1 MLKIGQTNRLSVSHF
16 ADAGVYLDG
25 GRYGDIL
32 LPRRYLPQQ
41 YRTEAALEQADE
53 LEVFIYLDSE
63 DRLIATTERP
73 FLQVGE
79 CAYLKA
85 VDNTRHG
92 AFFDWGLS
100 KDLLVPYNEQE
111 CPIEVGKFYVVHAFL
126 DERTESIVGTTRL
139 AQHLNELSYY
149 FKQGQAVDLLI
160 YAQDALGYRAVIN
173 QTHLGLL
180 YKSEVFQTLRIG
192 EQLPAYIQQ
201 IRPDRKIDLTLRKPG
216 VVVEDALAQ
225 HILAHLKQRGGS
237 SNFTDK
243 TPAEQIYAEFKVSKA
258 HFKRALGLLYKQKLI
273 QLNPDKTTLL

>member
-1 MLKIGQTNRLSVSHF
+1 MLKIGQTNRLSVSHL
-16 ADAGVYLDG
+16 AEVGVYLDG

-32 LPRRYLPQQ
+32 LPRRYVPKQC
-41 YRTEAALEQADE
+41 RAGDE

-73 FLQVGE
+73 ILQVGE

-111 CPIEVGKFYVVHAFL
+111 RPIEVGKSYVVHAFL

-139 AQHLNELSYY
+139 AQHLSEFSYY
-149 FKQGQAVDLLI
+149 FKSGQLVDLLI
-160 YAQDALGYRAVIN
+160 YARDPLGYRAVIN

-180 YKSEVFQTLRIG
+180 YNSEVFQTLRIG
-192 EQLPAYIQQ
+192 EFVQGYIHQ

-216 VVVEDALAQ
+216 VIVEDALAQ
-225 HILAHLKQRGGS
+225 QILEHLKQRGGS
-237 SNFTDK
+237 SPLTDK
-243 TPAEQIYAEFKVSKA
+243 TPPEQIYAEFKVSKA

-273 QLNPDKTTLL
+273 LLTPDKITLV

>member
-1 MLKIGQTNRLSVSHF
+1 MLNIGQFNRLSVSHL

-25 GRYGDIL
+25 GSYGDIL
-32 LPRRYLPQQ
+32 LPRRYVPKQC
-41 YRTEAALEQADE
+41 QAEDE

-73 FLQVGE
+73 LLQVGE
-79 CAYLKA
+79 SAYLKA

-100 KDLLVPYNEQE
+100 KDLLVPYNEQDR
-111 CPIEVGKFYVVHAFL
+111 PIEVGKSYVVHAFL

-139 AQHLNELSYY
+139 AHHLNEFSYY
-149 FKQGQAVDLLI
+149 FKQGQPVNLLI
-160 YAQDALGYRAVIN
+160 YARAELGYRAVVN

-180 YKSEVFQTLRIG
+180 YSSEVFQALRIG
-192 EQLPAYIQQ
+192 EQVQGYIQQ

-216 VVVEDALAQ
+216 AVVEDALAQ
-225 HILAHLKQRGGS
+225 QIIEHLKQRGGS

-243 TPAEQIYAEFKVSKA
+243 TPPEQIYAEFKVSKA

-273 QLNPDKTTLL
+273 ILAPDKITLV

>member
-1 MLKIGQTNRLSVSHF
+1 MLNIGQFNRLSVSHL

-25 GRYGDIL
+25 GSYGDIL
-32 LPRRYLPQQ
+32 LPRRYVPKQC
-41 YRTEAALEQADE
+41 QAEDE

-73 FLQVGE
+73 LLQVGE
-79 CAYLKA
+79 SAYLKA

-100 KDLLVPYNEQE
+100 KDLLVPYNEQDR
-111 CPIEVGKFYVVHAFL
+111 PIEVGKSYVVHAFL

-139 AQHLNELSYY
+139 AHHLNEFSYY
-149 FKQGQAVDLLI
+149 FKQGQAVNLLI
-160 YAQDALGYRAVIN
+160 YARAELGYRAVVN

-180 YKSEVFQTLRIG
+180 YNSEVFQALRIG
-192 EQLPAYIQQ
+192 EQVQGYIQQ
-201 IRPDRKIDLTLRKPG
+201 IRPDRKIDLTLRQPG
-216 VVVEDALAQ
+216 AVVEDALAQ
-225 HILAHLKQRGGS
+225 QILEHLKQRGGS

-243 TPAEQIYAEFKVSKA
+243 TPPEQIYAEFKVSKA

-273 QLNPDKTTLL
+273 ILAPDKITLV

>member
-1 MLKIGQTNRLSVSHF
+1 MLNIGQTNRLRVSHL

-25 GRYGDIL
+25 GSYGDIL
-32 LPRRYLPQQ
+32 LPRRYVPQPC
-41 YRTEAALEQADE
+41 RADDE

-73 FLQVGE
+73 FVQVGG

-85 VDNTRHG
+85 IDNTRHG

-111 CPIEVGKFYVVHAFL
+111 RPIEVGKSYVVYAFL

-139 AQHLNELSYY
+139 AHHLNEFSYY
-149 FKQGQAVDLLI
+149 FKHGQPVNLLI
-160 YAQDALGYRAVIN
+160 YARAELGYRAVIN

-180 YKSEVFQTLRIG
+180 YSSEVFQALRMG
-192 EQLPAYIQQ
+192 EQVQGYIHQ

-216 VVVEDALAQ
+216 VMVEDALAQ
-225 HILAHLKQRGGS
+225 QILAHLKQSGGS
-237 SNFTDK
+237 SPFTDK
-243 TPAEQIYAEFKVSKA
+243 TPPEQIYAEFKVSKA

-273 QLNPDKTTLL
+273 LLAPDKITLL

>member
-1 MLKIGQTNRLSVSHF
+1 MLKIGEFNRLKVSHL
-16 ADAGVYLDG
+16 ADAGVYLEG
-25 GRYGDIL
+25 GSYGDIL
-32 LPRRYLPQQ
+32 LPRRYVPTPC
-41 YRTEAALEQADE
+41 RPEDE

-73 FLQVGE
+73 LVQVGG

-92 AFFDWGLS
+92 AFFDWGLP

-111 CPIEVGKFYVVHAFL
+111 RPIEVGKSYVLCAFL

-139 AQHLNELSYY
+139 AHHLNEFSYY
-149 FKQGQAVDLLI
+149 FKQGQAVNLLI
-160 YAQDALGYRAVIN
+160 YARDDLGYRAVVN

-180 YKSEVFQTLRIG
+180 YTSEVFQALRIG
-192 EQLPAYIQQ
+192 DQVQGYIQQ

-216 VVVEDALAQ
+216 SVVEDALAQ
-225 HILAHLKQRGGS
+225 KIIEHLKQRGGS

-243 TPAEQIYAEFKVSKA
+243 TPPEQIYAEFKVSKA

-273 QLNPDKTTLL
+273 LLAADKITLL

>member
-1 MLKIGQTNRLSVSHF
+1 MLKIGQFNQLRLTRL

-25 GRYGDIL
+25 GSYGEIL
-32 LPRRYLPQQ
+32 LPRRYVPAKAQPD
-41 YRTEAALEQADE
+41 TE

-63 DRLIATTERP
+63 DRLIATIERP
-73 FLQVGE
+73 YLQVGE
-79 CAYLKA
+79 VAYLKA
-85 VDNTRHG
+85 IDSSRHG
-92 AFFDWGLS
+92 AFFDWGLT

-111 CPIEVGKFYVVHAFL
+111 RPIEVGKSYVVHAFL
-126 DERTESIVGTTRL
+126 DERTESVVGTTRL
-139 AQHLNELSYY
+139 AQHLSEFSYY

-160 YAQDALGYRAVIN
+160 YARDDLGYRAVVN

-180 YKSEVFQTLRIG
+180 YQTEVFQNLRIG
-192 EQLPAYIQQ
+192 EQVGGYIQQ

-225 HILAHLKQRGGS
+225 QILEHLKQRGGS

-243 TPAEQIYAEFKVSKA
+243 TAPEQIYAEFKVSKA

-273 QLNPDKTTLL
+273 QLTPEKTILL

>member
-1 MLKIGQTNRLSVSHF
+1 MLKIGQFNSLRLTRL
-16 ADAGVYLDG
+16 ADAGVYLDAG
-25 GRYGDIL
+25 SYGEIL
-32 LPRRYLPQQ
+32 LPRRYVPANAKPE
-41 YRTEAALEQADE
+41 TM
-53 LEVFIYLDSE
+53 LEVFVYLDSE

-73 FLQVGE
+73 HLQVGE

-85 VDNTRHG
+85 VDSSRHG
-92 AFFDWGLS
+92 AFFDWGLT

-111 CPIEVGKFYVVHAFL
+111 RPIEVGKFYVVHAFL

-139 AQHLNELSYY
+139 AQHLNEFSYY
-149 FKQGQAVDLLI
+149 FKQGQAVELLI
-160 YAQDALGYRAVIN
+160 YARDEFGYRAVVN

-180 YKSEVFQTLRIG
+180 YQNEVFQNLRIG
-192 EQLPAYIQQ
+192 DQVSGYIQQ

-225 HILAHLKQRGGS
+225 RILVHLKQRGGS

-243 TPAEQIYAEFKVSKA
+243 TPPEQIYAEFKVSKA

-273 QLNPDKTTLL
+273 QLTPEKTTLL

>member
-1 MLKIGQTNRLSVSHF
+1 MLNIGQFNRLSVSHL

-32 LPRRYLPQQ
+32 LPRRYVPRQC
-41 YRTEAALEQADE
+41 QAEDE

-73 FLQVGE
+73 LLQVGE
-79 CAYLKA
+79 AAYLKA

-100 KDLLVPYNEQE
+100 KDLLVPYNEQDR
-111 CPIEVGKFYVVHAFL
+111 PIEVGKSYVVHAFL

-139 AQHLNELSYY
+139 AHHLNEFSYY
-149 FKQGQAVDLLI
+149 FKQGQAVNLLI
-160 YAQDALGYRAVIN
+160 YARAELGYRAVVN

-180 YKSEVFQTLRIG
+180 YNSEVFQALRIG
-192 EQLPAYIQQ
+192 EQVQGYIQQ

-216 VVVEDALAQ
+216 AVVEDALAQ
-225 HILAHLKQRGGS
+225 QIFEHLKQRGGS

-243 TPAEQIYAEFKVSKA
+243 TPPEQIYAEFKVSKA

-273 QLNPDKTTLL
+273 ILAPDKITLA